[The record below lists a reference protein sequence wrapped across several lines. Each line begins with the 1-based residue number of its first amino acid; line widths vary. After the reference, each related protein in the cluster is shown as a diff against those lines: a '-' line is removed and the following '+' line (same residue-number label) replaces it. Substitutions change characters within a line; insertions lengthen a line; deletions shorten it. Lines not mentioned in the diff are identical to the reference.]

1 MGVLPAVADLVL
13 KTGLWFLVTGI
24 VLYLVARAYV
34 SALLSLRSRSGISKL
49 AGGVALW
56 GALAGAVLL
65 PLFGALSLTGVRDA
79 FLTDVWFLGWL
90 VFAYATIIPI
100 IVLVSLGYVT
110 DEVKLVAVAKD
121 IATSYVL
128 PSADTVNDGS
138 YPIARDLYMYSAGKP
153 TGAILEYINW
163 IYSADAQQIVKSLG
177 FVPIEPN

>member
-65 PLFGALSLTGVRDA
+65 PLFDALSLAGVRDA

-90 VFAYATIIPI
+90 VFAY
-100 IVLVSLGYVT
+100 VLCIGPSLYYI
-110 DEVKLVAVAKD
+110 LVHRV
-121 IATSYVL
+121 
-128 PSADTVNDGS
+128 
-138 YPIARDLYMYSAGKP
+138 RDLRAAGFYRED
-153 TGAILEYINW
+153 T
-163 IYSADAQQIVKSLG
+163 
-177 FVPIEPN
+177 